1 MVPAMISTPHSSL
14 FLSACVALL
23 LASGCATTTPPQ
35 IAPSDPVEA
44 LRFDVAYLAS
54 DLLEGRQPG
63 TPGEALA
70 ADYIARRFAEVGLT
84 PGGDD
89 GGWTQPFTFQ
99 VSTNPHGGGE
109 TVSMNARNVIG
120 VLDRGAAETIV
131 VGAHYD
137 ALGYGGMG
145 SRAPGEEAIHN
156 GADDNAS
163 GTAALFAIAER
174 LVASNAQARNVVFV
188 AFSGEEMGLHGSKYF
203 VSTLEG
209 MEGTTVAY
217 MLNLDMVGRLA
228 DTKDSEAENGV
239 LAVNGVG
246 TSPAWGAALD
256 AVAEATGLT
265 LARTESGLGPSDHA
279 SFYLADIPVLH
290 FFTGQ
295 HTDYH
300 TPVDDSHLIDYEGLA
315 TVADFAVRVIEDLD
329 DDAAIAFT
337 KTQDQ
342 SQRSMSFRVGLG
354 VMPDYVF
361 TGEGMRIDA
370 VLSDRAAERAGLQDG
385 DVVVRLGDTD
395 ITDIQTYMEALSSFD
410 VGDAAPIIVERD
422 GERVEATVQ
431 F

>member
-1 MVPAMISTPHSSL
+1 MSRLI
-14 FLSACVALL
+14 FSASAGALAL
-23 LASGCATTTPPQ
+23 VLGGCAA
-35 IAPSDPVEA
+35 IAPTATQATSSDPVET

-54 DLLEGRQPG
+54 DLLEGRKPG
-63 TPGEALA
+63 TAGEALA
-70 ADYIARRFAEVGLT
+70 ADYIARRFAEVGLA

-99 VSTNPHGGGE
+99 ASTNPHGTGSS
-109 TVSMNARNVIG
+109 VSMNARNVIG
-120 VLDRGAAETIV
+120 VLDRGAAQTIV

-137 ALGYGGMG
+137 GLGYGGLG

-174 LVASNAQARNVVFV
+174 LVASDAQTRNVVFV
-188 AFSGEEMGLHGSKYF
+188 AFSGEEMGLHGSKHF
-203 VSTLEG
+203 VSTLG
-209 MEGTTVAY
+209 GADAGDIAY
-217 MLNLDMVGRLA
+217 MLNLDMVGRLGDA
-228 DTKDSEAENGV
+228 DEGDGV

-246 TSPAWGAALD
+246 TSPAWGTALD
-256 AVAEATGLT
+256 AAAAATGLT

-279 SFYLADIPVLH
+279 SFYLEDIPVLH
-290 FFTGQ
+290 LFTGQ

-315 TVADFAVRVIEDLD
+315 TVVDFAVRVVEDLD

-342 SQRSMSFRVGLG
+342 SQRSMAFRVGLG

-385 DVVVRLGDTD
+385 DVVIRLGDTAV
-395 ITDIQTYMEALSSFD
+395 TDIQTYMEALSTFD
-410 VGDAAPIIVERD
+410 VGDTAPIVVERD
-422 GERVEATVQ
+422 GARIEATVA

>member
-1 MVPAMISTPHSSL
+1 MSRLV
-14 FLSACVALL
+14 LL
-23 LASGCATTTPPQ
+23 LGGCTLALVLSGCAATAPTLPQ
-35 IAPSDPVEA
+35 ATSSDPVEA

-84 PGGDD
+84 PGGND

-99 VSTNPHGGGE
+99 VNTNPHGTGQ

-120 VLDRGAAETIV
+120 VLDRGADQTIV

-174 LVASNAQARNVVFV
+174 LVASDAQARNVVFV
-188 AFSGEEMGLHGSKYF
+188 AFSGEEMGLHGSKHF
-203 VSTLEG
+203 VSTLGSTGLTEG
-209 MEGTTVAY
+209 GVAY
-217 MLNLDMVGRLA
+217 MLNLDMVGRLG
-228 DTKDSEAENGV
+228 DPEDGDGV

-246 TSPAWGAALD
+246 TSPAWGPALD

-279 SFYLADIPVLH
+279 SFYLEDIPVLH
-290 FFTGQ
+290 LFTGQ

-300 TPVDDSHLIDYEGLA
+300 TPVDDSHLIDYDGLA
-315 TVADFAVRVIEDLD
+315 TVVDFAVRVIEDLD
-329 DDAAIAFT
+329 DDVEIAFT

-342 SQRSMSFRVGLG
+342 SQRSMAFRVGLG

-370 VLSDRAAERAGLQDG
+370 VLSDRAAERAGLRDG
-385 DVVVRLGDTD
+385 DVIVRLGDTD
-395 ITDIQTYMEALSSFD
+395 VTDIQTYMQALSTFD
-410 VGDAAPIIVERD
+410 VGDTAPIVVDRD